1 MTASSQMYGDVHVFH
16 LKYANTTLCI
26 KNKIKDQ
33 GPTLEPCALAHGIQ
47 LAFAQRSLHGSK
59 RAVGAH
65 VGNTIPGFHV
75 LACGT
80 WTGYSGLAST
90 HSLGSG
96 TKLLGKGWTLFHF
109 GAALGEKQRQGW
121 VFCMHLTACPYPRL
135 TGDLLSDKR
144 RTLYLPGFTG
154 KTV

>member
-47 LAFAQRSLHGSK
+47 LAFGE
-59 RAVGAH
+59 GP
-65 VGNTIPGFHV
+65 NTIPGFHV

-80 WTGYSGLAST
+80 
-90 HSLGSG
+90 
-96 TKLLGKGWTLFHF
+96 
-109 GAALGEKQRQGW
+109 
-121 VFCMHLTACPYPRL
+121 
-135 TGDLLSDKR
+135 
-144 RTLYLPGFTG
+144 
-154 KTV
+154 